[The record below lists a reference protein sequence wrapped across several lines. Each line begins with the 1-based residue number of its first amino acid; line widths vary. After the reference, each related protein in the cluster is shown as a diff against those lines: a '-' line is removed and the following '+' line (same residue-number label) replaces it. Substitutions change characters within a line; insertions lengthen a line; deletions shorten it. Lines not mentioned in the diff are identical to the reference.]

1 MSRRGEAANVSSL
14 EHRTRSEITQG
25 DEGWVNKWKKIE
37 EKRSLKGVAEG
48 GGEKLHYV
56 EAAAAVLRSYGWTPS
71 MAPPRCPLQ
80 LKMGMGGLSP
90 L

>member
-1 MSRRGEAANVSSL
+1 M
-14 EHRTRSEITQG
+14 
-25 DEGWVNKWKKIE
+25 
-37 EKRSLKGVAEG
+37 AEG